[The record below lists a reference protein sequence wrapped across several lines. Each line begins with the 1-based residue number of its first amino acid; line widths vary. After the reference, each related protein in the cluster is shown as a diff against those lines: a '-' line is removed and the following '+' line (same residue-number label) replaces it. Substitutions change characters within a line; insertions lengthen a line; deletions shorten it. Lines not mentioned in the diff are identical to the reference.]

1 MESTGVAFVAGCF
14 NGTVV
19 HVVTGRAH
27 FTQRRIGWVVR
38 VGVRI
43 VGTIGGRV
51 HAFCGDKHVAGGRS
65 AISVDV
71 QRGRVLAVGAETAG
85 LVVGRCPN
93 DITRAHPITLP
104 IIARGRK
111 WVVDDQM

>member
-1 MESTGVAFVAGCF
+1 M
-14 NGTVV
+14 
-19 HVVTGRAH
+19 VTGRAH

-111 WVVDDQM
+111 WVVHDQM